1 MLCAHETYG
10 DQPVNIVAAYSGTFD
25 PITLGHNDII
35 HRAARMF
42 PKLIVAVGLNP
53 AKNPR
58 FDLDERIA
66 LIEACVT
73 DLPNVE
79 VRGFTGLVVDFAR
92 EHQVNVLVRGVRNG
106 GDVDYEKQMAVMNR
120 DLYPKLDTVMLAPSP
135 EYAHLS
141 SSLVRELAGLGAP
154 VAKLVPKPVIT
165 PLLERFGRPGLPN
178 VERRKRPR

>member
-1 MLCAHETYG
+1 MK
-10 DQPVNIVAAYSGTFD
+10 IVAAYSGTFD
-25 PITLGHNDII
+25 PITLGHNDIM

-42 PKLIVAVGLNP
+42 PKLIIAVGLNP

-58 FDLDERIA
+58 FNLEERVA
-66 LIEACVT
+66 LIEACVA

-79 VRGFTGLVVDFAR
+79 VKGFTGLVVDFAR
-92 EHQVNVLVRGVRNG
+92 EHHVNVLVRGVRTV

-120 DLYPKLDTVMLAPSP
+120 DLYPALDTVMLAPSP

-154 VAKLVPKPVIT
+154 VEKLVPKPVIK
-165 PLLERFGRPGLPN
+165 PLLERFGREAKAAPA
-178 VERRKRPR
+178 RRTRRR